1 MRKARFRVELP
12 EDTWI
17 AEVSRAHPGSRFR
30 LLGGIETDEGA
41 VELGEVR
48 GGAIEAAVR
57 TVRDHPAVRDHELL
71 HVGDERALSRY
82 RLEDV
87 ALYRFLQDAG
97 IPPEFP
103 IEVEDGWFE
112 FELTADRD
120 RLAAIRTGLD
130 ASPLGH
136 ELLFVARTP
145 TREALLTD
153 RQREVLELA
162 VREGYFEVP
171 RATDLSELAD
181 LLGVDK
187 STVSGVLRRAQAR
200 VLERFLAEPSP
211 EKG

>member
-17 AEVSRAHPGSRFR
+17 AEVSRAHPRSRFR
-30 LLGGIETDEGA
+30 LLGGIETDQGA
-41 VELGEVR
+41 VELGEVYE
-48 GGAIEAAVR
+48 GEVEAAAG
-57 TVRDHPAVRDHELL
+57 TVRDHPAVRDHEFL
-71 HVGDERALSRY
+71 HLDDERAVSRY
-82 RLEDV
+82 LLEDV
-87 ALYRFLQDAG
+87 ALYRFLQEAG

-112 FELTADRD
+112 FELTADPE
-120 RLAAIRTGLD
+120 RLNAISSGLD

-136 ELLFVARTP
+136 ELVFVART
-145 TREALLTD
+145 RAHEGLLTP

-171 RATDLSELAD
+171 RATELSDLAD
-181 LLGVDK
+181 QLGVTK
-187 STVSGVLRRAQAR
+187 STISGVLRRAQAR
-200 VLERFLAEPSP
+200 VLEQFLAEQSP

>member
-12 EDTWI
+12 PDTWI

-48 GGAIEAAVR
+48 EGEVEAAAW

-71 HVGDERALSRY
+71 HVDDERALSRY
-82 RLEDV
+82 LLEDV

-103 IEVEDGWFE
+103 IEVEEGWFE
-112 FELTADRD
+112 FELTADPE
-120 RLAAIRTGLD
+120 RLNAISTGLD

-136 ELLFVARTP
+136 ELLFVARTRP
-145 TREALLTD
+145 REALLTD

-181 LLGVDK
+181 RLGVDK

-200 VLERFLAEPSP
+200 VLERFLAQPST
-211 EKG
+211 